1 MFSKSKKEMQTVEI
15 NNSSN
20 IIGKGTTLEGSLTTA
35 GNIRIEGKLIGSVNT
50 KAKLVLGTTSWV
62 KGNIV
67 AQNAEV
73 AGEVHGTIEVSG
85 LLILKPTAVIQGD
98 IITNKLVFEE
108 GAKFNG
114 KCKMDT
120 AEQSANTKDTA
131 ATWKSNGSFFSKKS
145 ESQPVENVAKEPQ
158 QASS

>member
-20 IIGKGTTLEGSLTTA
+20 IIGKGTTLEGNLTTA
-35 GNIRIEGKLIGSVNT
+35 GNIRIEGKLIGAVNT

-73 AGEVHGTIEVSG
+73 AGEVHGTIEVAG

-120 AEQSANTKDTA
+120 AEQPANTKDTA
-131 ATWKSNGSFFSKKS
+131 SWKSNGSFFSKKA
-145 ESQPVENVAKEPQ
+145 ELQPVENVAKEQQ

>member
-1 MFSKSKKEMQTVEI
+1 MFSKSKKEMQTVEV

-20 IIGKGTTLEGSLTTA
+20 IIGKGTTLEGNLTTA
-35 GNIRIEGKLIGSVNT
+35 GNIRIEGKLIGAVNT

-73 AGEVHGTIEVSG
+73 AGEVHGTIEITG

-120 AEQSANTKDTA
+120 IEQSANTKDTSS
-131 ATWKSNGSFFSKKS
+131 WKSNGGFFGKKT
-145 ESQPVENVAKEPQ
+145 ELQPVENVTKEQQ